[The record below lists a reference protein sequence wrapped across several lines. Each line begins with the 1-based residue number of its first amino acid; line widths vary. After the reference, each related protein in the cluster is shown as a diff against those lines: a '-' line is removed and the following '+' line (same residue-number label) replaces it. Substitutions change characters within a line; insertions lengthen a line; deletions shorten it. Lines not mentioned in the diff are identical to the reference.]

1 MKNNITDRAV
11 SNRKIKLL
19 RNIFAETTDE
29 DLMLLTERSVSQ
41 YRLSVKKCTKVS
53 CVKLIRSGERIGRC
67 K

>member
-29 DLMLLTERSVSQ
+29 DLMLLTEQSVSQ
-41 YRLSVKKCTKVS
+41 YRLSVKNVQKYPV
-53 CVKLIRSGERIGRC
+53 LN
-67 K
+67 